1 MKLLLVEDSQDLAL
15 WLGKVLREEQ
25 FEVDCVHDGESAVHR
40 LAQSRYDLLLL
51 DLKLPGIDGRS
62 VLRRMRRQG
71 DDTPVLVLTASG
83 SLDIKVESLETGAD
97 DYLVKPFEVRELVAR
112 VKALIRRRGGSS
124 QSLLHCADLRYD
136 LDTRK
141 FHAAGERLAL
151 TPREH
156 HVLEA
161 LMLRQGKTVSKAQ
174 LVQAVFGPGE
184 EAGEDA
190 IEIYVHRLRR
200 KLDGSQAR
208 IVTLRGLGYLLRDA
222 AEAAE

>member
-1 MKLLLVEDSQDLAL
+1 MKLLLVEDNRDLAL
-15 WLGKVLREEQ
+15 WLGKVLRDER

-40 LAQSRYDLLLL
+40 LAQSRYDLVLL

-83 SLDIKVESLETGAD
+83 SLDVKVESLDIGAD

-112 VKALIRRRGGSS
+112 IKALIRRRGGGS
-124 QSLLHCADLRYD
+124 QSALQCADLRYD
-136 LDTRK
+136 LDTRE
-141 FHAAGERLAL
+141 FAVGGAPLAL

-156 HVLEA
+156 RVLET
-161 LMLRQGKTVSKAQ
+161 LMLRPGRTVSKAQ
-174 LVQAVFGPGE
+174 LAQAVFSPHE

-200 KLDGSQAR
+200 KLEGSQAR
-208 IVTLRGLGYLLRDA
+208 IVTLRGLGYLLREPA
-222 AEAAE
+222 Q

>member
-1 MKLLLVEDSQDLAL
+1 MKLLLVEDNHELAL

-25 FEVDCVHDGESAVHR
+25 FDLDCVADGESAVRR

-62 VLRRMRRQG
+62 VLRRMRREG

-83 SLDIKVESLETGAD
+83 SLDVKVESLETGAD

-112 VKALIRRRGGSS
+112 IKALIRRRGGSS
-124 QSLLHCADLRYD
+124 QSTLQCADLRYD
-136 LDTRK
+136 LDTRE
-141 FHAAGERLAL
+141 FAAAGAPLAL

-156 HVLEA
+156 RVLET
-161 LMLRQGKTVSKAQ
+161 LMLRAGRTVSKAQ
-174 LVQAVFGPGE
+174 LAQAVFGPGE

-200 KLDGSQAR
+200 KLEGSHAR
-208 IVTLRGLGYLLRDA
+208 IVTLRGLGYLLREPA
-222 AEAAE
+222 AE

>member
-1 MKLLLVEDSQDLAL
+1 MKLLLVEDNHELAL

-25 FEVDCVHDGESAVHR
+25 FTLDCVADGESAVCQ

-62 VLRRMRRQG
+62 VLRRMRREG
-71 DDTPVLVLTASG
+71 DGTPVLVLTASS
-83 SLDIKVESLETGAD
+83 SLDIKVESLEIGAD

-112 VKALIRRRGGSS
+112 IKVLIRRRGGSS
-124 QSLLHCADLRYD
+124 QSTLQCADLRYD
-136 LDTRK
+136 LDTRE
-141 FHAAGERLAL
+141 FAAAGAPLAL

-156 HVLEA
+156 RVLET
-161 LMLRQGKTVSKAQ
+161 LMLRPGRTVSKTQ
-174 LVQAVFGPGE
+174 LAQAVFGPGE

-200 KLDGSQAR
+200 KLEGSQAR
-208 IVTLRGLGYLLRDA
+208 IVTLRGLGYLLREPA
-222 AEAAE
+222 AE

>member
-1 MKLLLVEDSQDLAL
+1 MKLLLVEDNHELAL

-25 FEVDCVHDGESAVHR
+25 FDLDCVADGESAVRR

-62 VLRRMRRQG
+62 VLRRMRREG

-83 SLDIKVESLETGAD
+83 SLDIKVESLEIGAD

-112 VKALIRRRGGSS
+112 IKALIRRRGGSS
-124 QSLLHCADLRYD
+124 QSTLQCADLRYD
-136 LDTRK
+136 LDTRE
-141 FHAAGERLAL
+141 FTVAGAPLAL

-156 HVLEA
+156 RVLET
-161 LMLRQGKTVSKAQ
+161 LMLRTGRTVSKAQ
-174 LVQAVFGPGE
+174 LAQAVFGPGE

-208 IVTLRGLGYLLRDA
+208 IVTLRGLGYLLREPA
-222 AEAAE
+222 AE